1 MDTEVL
7 RYVAFSADP
16 SGGNPAGV
24 VLDASGLDE
33 AAMSRIAADL
43 GYSETAF
50 VFPERGADAGAETET
65 ETEQGT
71 GEAAE
76 PGRRTRFAVRYF
88 SPLIEVPFC
97 GHATIATAVAH
108 AQRHGTGELS
118 FRTGAGEVLVS
129 TEAGPDASVMA
140 TLVSVAPRS
149 EPIAPDVTAELL
161 EALRWS
167 AEDLD
172 PALPVRAA
180 YAGAWHPVIAAADRD
195 RLARLDYD
203 RPALSALMARH
214 GWTTIDLVWRE
225 SPSVFHSR
233 NPFPPGGVVEDPATG
248 AAAAALGGYL
258 RAEGLVEA
266 PTTLTVYQGYDM
278 GRPSTIRVRVP
289 EGAATGIEVGGTA
302 VAI

>member
-1 MDTEVL
+1 MKNEVL

-16 SGGNPAGV
+16 AGGNPAGV

-33 AAMSRIAADL
+33 AAMARIAADL

-50 VFPERGADAGAETET
+50 VFPGQEAGPAQEAEAGEGACFE
-65 ETEQGT
+65 
-71 GEAAE
+71 
-76 PGRRTRFAVRYF
+76 VRYF

-108 AQRHGTGELS
+108 AQRHGAGELT
-118 FRTGAGEVLVS
+118 FRTKAGEIRVS
-129 TEAGPDASVMA
+129 TEIGPDAAVMA

-149 EPIAPDVTAELL
+149 EPVPPDVTAELL
-161 EALRWS
+161 DALRWS
-167 AEDLD
+167 ADDLD

-180 YAGAWHPVIAAADRD
+180 YAGAWHPVIAAADRA

-203 RPALSALMARH
+203 GPALSALMARH
-214 GWTTIDLVWRE
+214 GWTTVNLVWRE

-258 RAEGLVEA
+258 RTEGLVDA
-266 PTTLTVYQGYDM
+266 PTKLTVYQGYDM

-289 EGAATGIEVGGTA
+289 EGAATGIEVGGTG